1 VRKRTQRKPVTGLNL
16 FQRAEI
22 RRAWQADSVKASI
35 HALIGDDAQALV
47 QQAGGVVYGV
57 ISACEDAGI
66 NGEDAD
72 VCAVHSAAKALVALS
87 CKSSVDETLRAL
99 IVDGLAACERLQPRL
114 SPASI
119 HRAASEFMR
128 ASKGQ

>member
-1 VRKRTQRKPVTGLNL
+1 MRKRTQRKPVTGFNL

-47 QQAGGVVYGV
+47 QQAGGIVYGV

-66 NGEDAD
+66 DDDD
-72 VCAVHSAAKALVALS
+72 VDVFAVHSAAKALVELS
-87 CKSSVDETLRAL
+87 SKTNVEDALRAL
-99 IVDGLAACERLQPRL
+99 IV
-114 SPASI
+114 
-119 HRAASEFMR
+119 
-128 ASKGQ
+128 